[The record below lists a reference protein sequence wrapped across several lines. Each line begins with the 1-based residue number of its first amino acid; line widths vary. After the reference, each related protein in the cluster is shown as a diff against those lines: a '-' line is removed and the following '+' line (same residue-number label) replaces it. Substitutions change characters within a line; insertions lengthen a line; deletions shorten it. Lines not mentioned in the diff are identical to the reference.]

1 MFAPVAGVSEDPVC
15 GSANCTMAPYWARKL
30 PVFDGESKE
39 MAALQV
45 SRRGGRLWT
54 EVDWERN
61 KVLLRGEAKLM
72 ASGTIYL

>member
-30 PVFDGESKE
+30 HISDGDDKE
-39 MAALQV
+39 MAVLQV